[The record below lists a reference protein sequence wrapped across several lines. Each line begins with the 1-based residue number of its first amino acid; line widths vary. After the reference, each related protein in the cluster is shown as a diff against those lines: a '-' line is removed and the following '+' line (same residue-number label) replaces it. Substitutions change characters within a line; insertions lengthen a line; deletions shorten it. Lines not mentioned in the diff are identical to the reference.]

1 MCDGQVSGQ
10 LARGGEAGEGGA
22 AVPLAQT
29 HREGAEGDGEH
40 GQQLRGGLA
49 RVPHQLQRGHHCR
62 GHAGLTDNDDDNDND
77 TGITGED
84 SAGDMLR
91 GLASLRD

>member
-1 MCDGQVSGQ
+1 MTICSMPGLWLPCDG
-10 LARGGEAGEGGA
+10 RGGVCGLRMA
-22 AVPLAQT
+22 AVRGGP
-29 HREGAEGDGEH
+29 
-40 GQQLRGGLA
+40 QLRGGLA

-77 TGITGED
+77 TVITGD
-84 SAGDMLR
+84 DNAGDMLR